1 MLDRVTRVTSNGACR
16 RRFDLVEAPSSGSCL
31 GSSTKVAKRQRRVVT
46 VPRRD
51 AAGFFGLHDGC
62 NDLGEGSVGAKVAT
76 QFGPRGSAGAVR
88 RLDPSGLWGDGSTGR
103 EACRGRRIRSL
114 RRVRPGLCF
123 HRVEPDAVQL
133 RAAHGPSPAPAHDS
147 VRDPGRPPAKPP
159 DRSIQWRVE
168 GDCGSNSMTKAEL
181 VAQVAQDVLVT
192 RREADRIVETVV
204 SSIVNTL
211 RKGEKVEI
219 RGFGSF
225 RTRTRKARTG
235 RNPRSGESV
244 YVPPKTVPFF
254 KPSKQLRDAVLDA
267 NPTES

>member
-1 MLDRVTRVTSNGACR
+1 MNSSGACR
-16 RRFDLVEAPSSGSCL
+16 RRFGLAKSASSGSCR
-31 GSSTKVAKRQRRVVT
+31 GSSTKVAKGQHRVVT
-46 VPRRD
+46 ASRRD
-51 AAGFFGLHDGC
+51 AAGFFGLHEGC
-62 NDLGEGSVGAKVAT
+62 NDLGEGSAGVTVAT
-76 QFGPRGSAGAVR
+76 QFGEPCGASISRAFGVTA
-88 RLDPSGLWGDGSTGR
+88 S
-103 EACRGRRIRSL
+103 
-114 RRVRPGLCF
+114 
-123 HRVEPDAVQL
+123 RVERPVAAVGFGACGECGSVPVRIASNPTRCSCAL
-133 RAAHGPSPAPAHDS
+133 PNGPAPAHAHDS
-147 VRDPGRPPAKPP
+147 VRNPGRPPAKPQ
-159 DRSIQWRVE
+159 DRSIQWRVQ
-168 GDCGSNSMTKAEL
+168 GDCGSTSMTKAEL